1 MLGGDHKSARG
12 KTEED
17 TQYTCEP
24 LGDLRYLFRTTNEC
38 HSNEHPQN
46 LVSGDKISQDNLKEP
61 TQLDRDCTPR
71 QTGDRSSDSWTRRDL
86 SYPGN
91 VNLKLT
97 NVLTSP
103 CYAIL
108 MMLMIIS
115 CTVNCLTCVVS
126 AQVNQLQHAVPVQ
139 QRYKTTADH
148 GKYQTPLDTAI
159 RTLRLE
165 TSKRGR
171 PNTPRRPSSA
181 GSSQKDLDA
190 PIPKELGLP
199 SLEGGM
205 LGR

>member
-1 MLGGDHKSARG
+1 
-12 KTEED
+12 
-17 TQYTCEP
+17 
-24 LGDLRYLFRTTNEC
+24 
-38 HSNEHPQN
+38 
-46 LVSGDKISQDNLKEP
+46 
-61 TQLDRDCTPR
+61 
-71 QTGDRSSDSWTRRDL
+71 
-86 SYPGN
+86 
-91 VNLKLT
+91 
-97 NVLTSP
+97 
-103 CYAIL
+103 
-108 MMLMIIS
+108 MLMIIP
-115 CTVNCLTCVVS
+115 CTVNCLTCFVS

-148 GKYQTPLDTAI
+148 GKYHTPLDTAI

>member
-1 MLGGDHKSARG
+1 MSHRG
-12 KTEED
+12 
-17 TQYTCEP
+17 
-24 LGDLRYLFRTTNEC
+24 
-38 HSNEHPQN
+38 H
-46 LVSGDKISQDNLKEP
+46 
-61 TQLDRDCTPR
+61 
-71 QTGDRSSDSWTRRDL
+71 
-86 SYPGN
+86 

-97 NVLTSP
+97 NVPTSP

-108 MMLMIIS
+108 MMLMIIPH
-115 CTVNCLTCVVS
+115 TVNWLTCFVS

-148 GKYQTPLDTAI
+148 GKYHTPLDTAI
-159 RTLRLE
+159 RTLRIE

-190 PIPKELGLP
+190 PISKELGLP
-199 SLEGGM
+199 SLEGGI